1 MKAVTSKDI
10 IGLAEKL
17 NSDSKVDFENFDPGK
32 KILEQG
38 LDSLDLSRLLF
49 EIEEK
54 FQITFPDDEFS
65 VAEWDTINKIVEKVN
80 ALRQTS

>member
-1 MKAVTSKDI
+1 MKAITTKDI
-10 IGLAEKL
+10 IALAEKI
-17 NSDSKVDFENFDPGK
+17 NPASKIDFANFDPDK

-65 VAEWDTINKIVEKVN
+65 VAEWDTVNKIVEKVN
-80 ALRQTS
+80 ALRKTS